1 MHREIRRVLQRL
13 LPKSTRVSPKRQ
25 AYLNYKE
32 EARQVITS
40 ELATLAKLHGFAYK
54 RVAIRDTKRSWGS
67 CSAHGNLNFSYKLL
81 FVPDCIREYVIVH
94 ELCHLR
100 HLHHRAEFWA
110 EVASLMPDFDARRQ
124 ALRVMERTE
133 GSARPVLLASKAE
146 HETYCS
152 QCQSRRSIP
161 TMRSESK
168 SAILA

>member
-1 MHREIRRVLQRL
+1 MHRKLRRVLKRL

-32 EARQVITS
+32 EARQVIGT
-40 ELATLAKLHGFAYK
+40 ELAALASQHGFIYK

-110 EVASLMPDFDARRQ
+110 EVAPLMPDYDKRRRE
-124 ALRVMERTE
+124 LRVIERTK
-133 GSARPVLLASKAE
+133 GTSRPTLLAWKAE
-146 HETYCS
+146 HET
-152 QCQSRRSIP
+152 QCPNCKQVEQATAVRTESR
-161 TMRSESK
+161 

>member
-1 MHREIRRVLQRL
+1 MQRRLKRFLKQL
-13 LPKSTRVSPKRQ
+13 LPKSARVSPKRQ

-32 EARQVITS
+32 VARRVITG
-40 ELATLAKLHGFAYK
+40 ELATLAHQYGFVYK

-110 EVASLMPDFDARRQ
+110 EVALHMPDYEARRQ
-124 ALRVMERTE
+124 ELRRFERSKGT
-133 GSARPVLLASKAE
+133 SRPVLLAWKAA
-146 HETYCS
+146 HETGCDRCLRLANGGS
-152 QCQSRRSIP
+152 
-161 TMRSESK
+161 TNDNGE
-168 SAILA
+168 SAILT